1 MLSVVAQSLLWHAVG
16 CSAVFT
22 MPLPKS
28 FDPEL
33 IAKAYPDAL
42 TTVRCGNKF
51 GELGFLTHRRTDQRH
66 DQFHT

>member
-1 MLSVVAQSLLWHAVG
+1 
-16 CSAVFT
+16 

-42 TTVRCGNKF
+42 APVRCGNKF
-51 GELGFLTHRRTDQRH
+51 GELGFLLHRRADQRR
-66 DQFHT
+66 DPVRT